1 MPDFVNNWFQWGIE
15 AGINYP
21 QGPTPPVSL
30 P

>member
-1 MPDFVNNWFQWGIE
+1 MPDFVNNWFQWGVE

-21 QGPTPPVSL
+21 QPPPVI